1 MNIELV
7 KRDLAK
13 KLNRNV
19 IVSVYGMR
27 NRVTRYEG
35 KLYHL
40 YPNIFTIIT
49 DGEEKSF
56 PYYDV
61 ITGEVK
67 IKYL

>member
-1 MNIELV
+1 MNINNIKRELAT
-7 KRDLAK
+7 KI
-13 KLNRNV
+13 NRNV
-19 IVSVYGMR
+19 IVSVYGLR
-27 NRVTRYEG
+27 NRITRYTG
-35 KLYHL
+35 IIHKI

-56 PYYDV
+56 PYCDI